1 MSFFSMYITVLYC
14 DIAINKF
21 HLKWSSLE
29 ARRAHNFVVIFCEN
43 RNLVKGSN
51 PFPATLKGHMRCPFL
66 VCILQFY
73 IVI

>member
-51 PFPATLKGHMRCPFL
+51 PFHATHFLAYLLGLKTVRKD
-66 VCILQFY
+66 
-73 IVI
+73 